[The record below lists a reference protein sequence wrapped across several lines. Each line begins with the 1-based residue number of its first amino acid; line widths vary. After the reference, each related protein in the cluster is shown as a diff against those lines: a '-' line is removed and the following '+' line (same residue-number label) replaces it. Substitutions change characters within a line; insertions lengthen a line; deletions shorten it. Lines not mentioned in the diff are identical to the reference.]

1 MEHLIIILG
10 LNEKETFTLL
20 VVLGFAVVGL
30 IEYLANRY
38 AVKKLQ
44 SIPETP
50 VSPMTANRPSDTEE
64 HEAHHF
70 DLSDYA
76 GAAGFDLK
84 SPPTVNS
91 TKAEVVT
98 DCGAKVVSKRPQRP
112 VILHNGMNKSYTN
125 EELHNLKTLYWDFS
139 RKDVLTAEELLT
151 YRQISTVL
159 ALHGICL
166 IS

>member
-20 VVLGFAVVGL
+20 VILGFAVVGL

-64 HEAHHF
+64 HEMHHF

-76 GAAGFDLK
+76 GAAGYDLK
-84 SPPTVNS
+84 SPPTIS
-91 TKAEVVT
+91 EAVT
-98 DCGAKVVSKRPQRP
+98 DCNAKVFSKRPQRP
-112 VILHNGMNKSYTN
+112 VILHNGINKSYTN
-125 EELHNLKTLYWDFS
+125 EELHNLKTLYWNLS
-139 RKDVLTAEELLT
+139 RKEELTAEELLT
-151 YRQISTVL
+151 YRQVSTVL
-159 ALHGICL
+159 AFHGICL
-166 IS
+166 IP